1 MDDNEEILPLN
12 GEEGVSGWNDD
23 DLDGL
28 GEEDDVQ
35 VRDTPSP
42 AVVVDHVS
50 TSRVPSVRNS
60 AVDESTVQREN
71 ARDDENDLA
80 EGDVGPV
87 VNRIPSSDHLEHADR
102 TVSTQVP
109 SSFVEELDEES
120 KLESAQIAGPDP
132 NALVDHVPV
141 DIPDVKQNISGC
153 LSMNVE

>member
-1 MDDNEEILPLN
+1 MDDNDEILPLN

-35 VRDTPSP
+35 VWDTPSP

-80 EGDVGPV
+80 EGDFGPV
-87 VNRIPSSDHLEHADR
+87 VNRIPSSDQCGSDCFDSGAFFFRRR
-102 TVSTQVP
+102 T
-109 SSFVEELDEES
+109 
-120 KLESAQIAGPDP
+120 GRR
-132 NALVDHVPV
+132 
-141 DIPDVKQNISGC
+141 KQA
-153 LSMNVE
+153 